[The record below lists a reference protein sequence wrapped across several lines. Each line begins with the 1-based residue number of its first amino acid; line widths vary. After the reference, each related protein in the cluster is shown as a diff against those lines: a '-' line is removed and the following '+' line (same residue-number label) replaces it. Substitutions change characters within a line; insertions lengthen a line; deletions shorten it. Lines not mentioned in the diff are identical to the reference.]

1 MSPPPPPNDV
11 VSSTTPPASPSKLV
25 HALNKSEATQQH
37 QQKKQQTMMS
47 SSKSTPFQPHRRI
60 RTTSFGV
67 GPTPTRAPSMTIHQR
82 RRTASGAG
90 HLNNSITIN
99 NNKPDVQLLPR
110 LEEENANLPPQDSI
124 DFILAQIEKQN
135 ALLDED
141 PKSVCIQSN
150 ELKAHLSTMQNL
162 VSEQQEATTTNNDQ
176 DNDID
181 WEFWTALT
189 EDFGAVALKLP
200 HLLSAKLKA
209 GIPDKVRG
217 VIWQA
222 MTSSASLNLETLYGQ
237 LVVEHSP
244 YERIIQRDLART
256 FPNVDMFKQEG
267 GDGQQKLMRV
277 LKAYSL
283 YDVHVGYCQGL
294 AFLVG
299 PLLMNMPEQQAFCV
313 FVRLMET
320 YEMRTMFTLNMEG
333 LQLRLYQFS
342 SLLSQILPELSD
354 HLADHAVHPPMYAS
368 QWFLTL
374 FAYAFPIPLVM
385 RIYDIIFAE
394 GAAETIMRVA
404 IAMLKHSQDELLAMN
419 EFEDI
424 LDHVTSKLHLAYT
437 TVTNTNNE
445 NGEENE
451 INNDHNNKKNNMSDP
466 GCLQIINEAMELSGL
481 ITREKMDHLAD
492 LYVRELEQEKK
503 QTEQVLAVRFN
514 FWSKDKDKKNN
525 SSSNNKKRESGGW
538 LSKRSSTSSGDES
551 PEKQPST
558 PVSTTPTI
566 ATTVSSSSTSVQPQ
580 QDVATLHQQI
590 EDLLL
595 ALSQIQKDH
604 IQLKQE
610 LVQVRMD
617 KMDVEA
623 ERDAMKMT
631 LLDMEEQQEDQGP
644 ATEFSKMMS
653 TTIQQQKQ
661 QLKLQQEHQEN
672 TIRTMQNEL
681 DRVQSSHFELQ
692 QQNEELRHQNE
703 MAKQAQEGLIEKL
716 VNMKNKMEQ
725 LESDHIK
732 VVKERDSL
740 KRQQAP
746 MEQKLKDAEKTA
758 HELQFEKLRLL
769 DDLESMKEQRDQ
781 LNTPPQTPTPTST
794 IGRRS
799 SLMMTRN
806 KSSSGVPTTT
816 STTGSEATRKPRP
829 RSVFVSSAETRCL
842 ELEQLLADAK
852 LQIAELET
860 FGPTS
865 TSTSTASKK
874 SISNKRRSFDPIA
887 LSRAATSQGL
897 SSNVTNKRSSF
908 YGRLWSSVTT
918 TNNSAAQQQDTPP
931 TSPI

>member
-1 MSPPPPPNDV
+1 MANDDIP
-11 VSSTTPPASPSKLV
+11 SSPSKLV
-25 HALNKSEATQQH
+25 HALHKSEAVAQQH
-37 QQKKQQTMMS
+37 TQPADLVT
-47 SSKSTPFQPHRRI
+47 SSKSTPFNRRM

-67 GPTPTRAPSMTIHQR
+67 GPTPTRAPSMTLHQR

-90 HLNNSITIN
+90 HLNSP
-99 NNKPDVQLLPR
+99 KPDVRLLPR

-124 DFILAQIEKQN
+124 EFILAQIERQN
-135 ALLDED
+135 AMLDED

-162 VSEQQEATTTNNDQ
+162 VSDQSDTIPND
-176 DNDID
+176 DID
-181 WEFWTALT
+181 WEFWSALT
-189 EDFGAVALKLP
+189 EDFGSVALKLP

-209 GIPDKVRG
+209 GIPQKVRG

-222 MTSSASLNLETLYGQ
+222 MSQSASLNLETVYGQ
-237 LVVEHSP
+237 LLAEHSP

-267 GDGQQKLMRV
+267 GDGQQALERV

-283 YDVHVGYCQGL
+283 YDAHVGYCQGL

-333 LQLRLYQFS
+333 LQLRLYQFT

-374 FAYAFPIPLVM
+374 FAYAFPIPLVL
-385 RIYDIIFAE
+385 RIYDIVFAE

-404 IAMLKHSQDELLAMN
+404 IAMLKHSQQELLQMT

-424 LDHVTSKLHLAYT
+424 LDHVTSKLHLAY
-437 TVTNTNNE
+437 NDDASKM
-445 NGEENE
+445 
-451 INNDHNNKKNNMSDP
+451 IND
-466 GCLQIINEAMELSGL
+466 AMELSGA
-481 ITREKMDHLAD
+481 ITREKMDHLSD
-492 LYVRELEQEKK
+492 LYVREMEQEKK

-514 FWSKDKDKKNN
+514 FWSKQDKK
-525 SSSNNKKRESGGW
+525 KKRESGSGW
-538 LSKRSSTSSGDES
+538 LSKRSSTSTSSGSDNEAPS
-551 PEKQPST
+551 PPQPTTPST
-558 PVSTTPTI
+558 P
-566 ATTVSSSSTSVQPQ
+566 SSSVTTIPQ

-623 ERDAMKMT
+623 ERDALKMT
-631 LLDMEEQQEDQGP
+631 MLDMQEGESSLKNYQEQQKNLRVLRAGLTQAKE
-644 ATEFSKMMS
+644 
-653 TTIQQQKQ
+653 
-661 QLKLQQEHQEN
+661 
-672 TIRTMQNEL
+672 QN
-681 DRVQSSHFELQ
+681 FELQ

-703 MAKQAQEGLIEKL
+703 MAKDAQTDLVEKL

-732 VVKERDSL
+732 VVKEREQLQSNNTVL
-740 KRQQAP
+740 EQQKA
-746 MEQKLKDAEKTA
+746 DAEKTA

-769 DDLESMKEQRDQ
+769 DDLEQAKEQRDHI
-781 LNTPPQTPTPTST
+781 TPVKARARPT
-794 IGRRS
+794 
-799 SLMMTRN
+799 
-806 KSSSGVPTTT
+806 
-816 STTGSEATRKPRP
+816 
-829 RSVFVSSAETRCL
+829 SVFVGKKADLAAETRCL
-842 ELEQLLADAK
+842 ELEQMLADAK

-865 TSTSTASKK
+865 LSSSTKK
-874 SISNKRRSFDPIA
+874 NSNANKRRSFDPVA
-887 LSRAATSQGL
+887 LNRA
-897 SSNVTNKRSSF
+897 SNLPKRSSF

-918 TNNSAAQQQDTPP
+918 SSTQDTPP

>member
-1 MSPPPPPNDV
+1 MSSLSVREKRVTTMPPPND
-11 VSSTTPPASPSKLV
+11 TPQQPTSPSKLV
-25 HALNKSEATQQH
+25 HALHKSEQQAATTAVQQQH
-37 QQKKQQTMMS
+37 KQKYNTIA

-60 RTTSFGV
+60 RTTSFGI
-67 GPTPTRAPSMTIHQR
+67 GPTPTRAPSMTLHHR

-90 HLNNSITIN
+90 HLDSNANNNSS

-124 DFILAQIEKQN
+124 DFILAQIERQN

-150 ELKAHLSTMQNL
+150 ELKAHLSTMQTL
-162 VSEQQEATTTNNDQ
+162 VAEQQQQTVDSGNNDKQ
-176 DNDID
+176 EDDID

-209 GIPDKVRG
+209 GIPEKVRG

-222 MTSSASLNLETLYGQ
+222 MTQSASLNLETLYGQ

-244 YERIIQRDLART
+244 YERIIARDLART

-267 GDGQQKLMRV
+267 GDGQQALERV

-283 YDVHVGYCQGL
+283 YDAHVGYCQGL

-333 LQLRLYQFS
+333 LQLRLYQFT

-354 HLADHAVHPPMYAS
+354 HLAEHAVHPPMYAS

-404 IAMLKHSQDELLAMN
+404 IAMLKHAQEELLEMT
-419 EFEDI
+419 EFEDM
-424 LDHVTSKLHLAYT
+424 LDHVTSKLHLAY
-437 TVTNTNNE
+437 E
-445 NGEENE
+445 DDAGLM
-451 INNDHNNKKNNMSDP
+451 IND
-466 GCLQIINEAMELSGL
+466 AMELSGL

-492 LYVRELEQEKK
+492 SYVRELEQEKK

-514 FWSKDKDKKNN
+514 FWSKQDNNNNKK
-525 SSSNNKKRESGGW
+525 KKRESSGW
-538 LSKRSSTSSGDES
+538 LSKRSSTSSSDEAS
-551 PEKQPST
+551 EKQPST
-558 PVSTTPTI
+558 PTSMTAPSMAST
-566 ATTVSSSSTSVQPQ
+566 SSSQQQPPQ

-595 ALSQIQKDH
+595 ALSQSQKDH

-610 LVQVRMD
+610 LGQVRMD

-623 ERDAMKMT
+623 ERDALKMT
-631 LLDMEEQQEDQGP
+631 MLDMRPDEP
-644 ATEFSKMMS
+644 AA
-653 TTIQQQKQ
+653 QQQRQNIRNMKSE
-661 QLKLQQEHQEN
+661 LQQAQASN
-672 TIRTMQNEL
+672 
-681 DRVQSSHFELQ
+681 FELQ

-725 LESDHIK
+725 LEVDHIK
-732 VVKERDSL
+732 VTKERDALQSNQRPL
-740 KRQQAP
+740 
-746 MEQKLKDAEKTA
+746 EQKLKDAEKTA

-769 DDLESMKEQRDQ
+769 DDLETVKEQRDQ
-781 LNTPPQTPTPTST
+781 VITPP
-794 IGRRS
+794 
-799 SLMMTRN
+799 
-806 KSSSGVPTTT
+806 
-816 STTGSEATRKPRP
+816 ATPRP
-829 RSVFVSSAETRCL
+829 SMNNNNNRKAPRVRPQSVFVTKDNSVAAESRCL

-865 TSTSTASKK
+865 SISSGSSKK
-874 SISNKRRSFDPIA
+874 NKRRSFDPIA
-887 LSRAATSQGL
+887 LSRAASASSANNY
-897 SSNVTNKRSSF
+897 SSNILPKRSSF

-918 TNNSAAQQQDTPP
+918 TSSPAAQQQQDTPP

>member
-1 MSPPPPPNDV
+1 MSPPPNDTV
-11 VSSTTPPASPSKLV
+11 LSTTATPPASPSKLV
-25 HALNKSEATQQH
+25 HALNKSDATQQERENK
-37 QQKKQQTMMS
+37 QKQQTLL
-47 SSKSTPFQPHRRI
+47 SSKSTPFQAHRRI

-90 HLNNSITIN
+90 QLNNSITIN

-124 DFILAQIEKQN
+124 DFILAQIERQN

-162 VSEQQEATTTNNDQ
+162 VSEQQQETSTTSVTKDDNENN
-176 DNDID
+176 NSDID

-237 LVVEHSP
+237 LTDEHSP

-283 YDVHVGYCQGL
+283 YDAHVGYCQGL

-404 IAMLKHSQDELLAMN
+404 IAMLKHSQEELLAMN

-424 LDHVTSKLHLAYT
+424 LDHVTSKLHLAYI
-437 TVTNTNNE
+437 TVAGDND
-445 NGEENE
+445 EEKKQQQ
-451 INNDHNNKKNNMSDP
+451 NDDKVGS
-466 GCLQIINEAMELSGL
+466 LQIINEAMELSGL

-514 FWSKDKDKKNN
+514 FWSKDKDNKKSSNN
-525 SSSNNKKRESGGW
+525 NNKKRESGGW

-558 PVSTTPTI
+558 PISTTNTI
-566 ATTVSSSSTSVQPQ
+566 ATTASSSSTQQ

-631 LLDMEEQQEDQGP
+631 LLDMEQHDNDNENKS
-644 ATEFSKMMS
+644 EFSQMMS

-661 QLKLQQEHQEN
+661 QLKLQQEQQEN
-672 TIRTMQNEL
+672 TIQKMQSEI
-681 DRVQSSHFELQ
+681 DRMQSSQFELQ
-692 QQNEELRHQNE
+692 QQNEELRYQNE

-716 VNMKNKMEQ
+716 VNIKNKMEQ
-725 LESDHIK
+725 VESDHIK
-732 VVKERDSL
+732 VVKERDHL
-740 KRQQAP
+740 RP
-746 MEQKLKDAEKTA
+746 LEQKLKDAEKTA

-769 DDLESMKEQRDQ
+769 DDLESIKEQRDQ
-781 LNTPPQTPTPTST
+781 LTTPPTTPST
-794 IGRRS
+794 TGRRS

-806 KSSSGVPTTT
+806 KSTSGVTTPTIQNTT
-816 STTGSEATRKPRP
+816 RGRKPRP
-829 RSVFVSSAETRCL
+829 QSVFVSSAETRCL

-874 SISNKRRSFDPIA
+874 SITNNKRRSFDPIA
-887 LSRAATSQGL
+887 LSRASTTQGL
-897 SSNVTNKRSSF
+897 LNNNNANKRSSF
-908 YGRLWSSVTT
+908 YGRLWGSVTT
-918 TNNSAAQQQDTPP
+918 TQQQQDTPP